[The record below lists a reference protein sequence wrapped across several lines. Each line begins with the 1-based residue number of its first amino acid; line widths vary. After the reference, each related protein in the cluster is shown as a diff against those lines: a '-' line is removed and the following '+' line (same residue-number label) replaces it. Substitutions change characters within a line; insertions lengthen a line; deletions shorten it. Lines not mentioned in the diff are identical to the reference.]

1 MTSFKS
7 EKPSIIIVGGSEN
20 KKSKIVQY
28 IAEELEVLEMI
39 NGNLTTDNLHTA
51 CYTINQDE
59 HDMILWIPD
68 IDNSEDKIY
77 PEKPIGSVL
86 ICSKVMR
93 TNNYVEAVKR
103 IFMMNANAVIS
114 INKDTKPYTFNFI
127 DALGNSWGITQSIE
141 ELCYIIKDFYYFTK
155 SAKRMSLIKSEN
167 FDIDLR
173 HEDIIKLIDINKRVS
188 TSVEERFNERYFGN
202 LSTRCFKLFPSK
214 RIDVG
219 FLFSARN
226 TDKRFLDINDMI
238 FVKDNKYFS
247 NRKPSVDTP
256 VQLELYRKYPKINYM
271 IHGHAY
277 IKDAQ
282 FSKRYCLCGD
292 VSEADCLDLEENGG
306 VVNLIN
312 HGFLIYGTSLE
323 QIEYISNNIKFEQ
336 RNIGYERVV
345 RNK

>member
-1 MTSFKS
+1 MTSTFKS
-7 EKPSIIIVGGSEN
+7 EKPTIIIVGGSEN

-28 IAEELEVLEMI
+28 IAEELEVFEMM
-39 NGNLTTDNLHTA
+39 NGDITTNNLHTA

-59 HDMILWIPD
+59 HNLIIWMPD
-68 IDNSEDKIY
+68 IDNTVDKIY
-77 PEKPIGSVL
+77 PEKPIGSIL

-93 TNNYVEAVKR
+93 SDNYIEAVKR

-114 INKDTKPYTFNFI
+114 ISKDTKPYTFNFI

-155 SAKRMSLIKSEN
+155 SAKRSSLVKSEN
-167 FDIDLR
+167 HNTNFFSYNDL
-173 HEDIIKLIDINKRVS
+173 IKLIDINKKIS
-188 TSVEERFNERYFGN
+188 KDVEEKFTERYFGN

-214 RIDVG
+214 RVDLG

-226 TDKRFLDINDMI
+226 TDKRFLDVDDMI

-247 NRKPSVDTP
+247 DRKPSVDTP
-256 VQLELYRKYPKINYM
+256 VQLELYRKYPKINHM

-292 VSEADCLDLEENGG
+292 LSEAYHLDLNDNGG
-306 VVNLIN
+306 VINLIN

-336 RNIGYERVV
+336 RNIGYERII
-345 RNK
+345 R